1 MRNRRLSLGK
11 LPTELLRKY
20 VLSMT
25 GAKSDLVYLPPEIG
39 LDFGVVRLS
48 SGYLIVSSDP
58 VTGVREDVGRYAVN
72 VSANDIATSGN
83 RPQFMQSILLFPESA
98 SEKLVGEVSS
108 QVHRTA
114 EKLGIA
120 IVGGHTELT
129 PRLNHVIVV
138 ATSFAV
144 VDSFITAAQAKQGD
158 TIMMTK
164 VAGLEGTSIL
174 ATDWRRLELKLPSST
189 IERAKGF
196 ENNLSVVKD
205 ARAAFMSGGVHAMH
219 DCTEGGVLGAVYE
232 MAFASRLGFE
242 LHERRIPVAKETRL
256 ICDSLNI
263 DPLKLIGS
271 GALLLAVE
279 RGKEK
284 RVRQGLDR
292 LNVPVAEIGRFTE
305 GSRVLI
311 SSIGESKKVRTAPTD
326 ELWRLTR

>member
-1 MRNRRLSLGK
+1 MKLSLGK
-11 LPTELLRKY
+11 LPPKLLRKH

-25 GAKSDLVYLPPEIG
+25 GAKSELVYLPPEIG

-58 VTGVREDVGRYAVN
+58 VTGVRENVGWYAVN

-83 RPQFMQSILLFPESA
+83 RPQFMQSILLFPEGA
-98 SEKLVGEVSS
+98 SETLVKDVSS
-108 QVHRTA
+108 QVHTTA
-114 EKLGIA
+114 SKLGIA

-129 PRLNHVIVV
+129 PRLKHVIVV

-144 VDSFITAAQAKQGD
+144 VDSFITAAHARQGD

-174 ATDWRRLELKLPSST
+174 ANDWRRLGLNLPSST
-189 IERAKGF
+189 IERAKGLGKK
-196 ENNLSVVKD
+196 LSVVKE
-205 ARAAFMSGGVHAMH
+205 AQRAFMTGVVHAMH

-242 LHERRIPVAKETRL
+242 MYEERIPVAKETRS
-256 ICDSLNI
+256 ICGALSI
-263 DPLKLIGS
+263 DPLRLISS

-284 RVRQGLDR
+284 KVRKALGKLS
-292 LNVPVAEIGRFTE
+292 VTVAEIGRFTG

-311 SSIGESKKVRTAPTD
+311 SSSGKSEKVRTAPAD
-326 ELWRLTR
+326 ELWSLTG